1 MKKSVS
7 RILYLLAIV
16 IDIVAITVF
25 YQGAGGGDMAKF
37 NALAAAGHLFVAA
50 DMSNSSMTATGA
62 LLFLIAFLLA
72 IVAFVGALVK
82 TARLRRWGWFIC
94 LLLFSGITMLI
105 YIFAG
110 PTTRKS

>member
-7 RILYLLAIV
+7 RFLYLAAILL
-16 IDIVAITVF
+16 DIVAIVVF
-25 YQGAGGGDMAKF
+25 YEGAGGGDMTKF
-37 NALAAAGHLFVAA
+37 NQLAAAGHLFIAA

-62 LLFLIAFLLA
+62 LLFLIAALLA
-72 IVAFVGALVK
+72 VIAWVGALIK

-110 PTTRKS
+110 PTTRSN